1 MNTET
6 KQNIKNK
13 NGIILAICVVVL
25 VIIIAACFIFLKG
38 KDSGAAIE
46 YLDPNG
52 NVTAS
57 VDMSF
62 MSLMTAVMNY
72 QLGTDALDDEGWETA
87 VDGDG
92 KTIKDYVID
101 TSVDY
106 AGMLLKS
113 EYISDYI
120 YGFGFSDEQEKDID
134 DFMAELVAAYGT
146 EDALEN
152 YLSGFGT
159 NSASL
164 RRFMELSMKQKTLLG
179 MLYASITDEEKMQY
193 FEENYMVADH
203 IMIKLQGAL
212 KDDGT
217 VIPLTD
223 EQKKEKI
230 EYAKNVF
237 NEIKGG
243 VRDFDTAIYEI
254 GEDTYKLAYPNGYF
268 IPNSGNSNLDSKV
281 INEIR
286 VMKDGEMRLVETENA
301 VFIVRRNP
309 MNRALCLASGDFSA
323 IIGSELAQ
331 NEFWMQC
338 QALDGTVVHE
348 EIIDELDPSAIMG
361 FNIDGLG
368 Q

>member
-1 MNTET
+1 MNTEI
-6 KQNIKNK
+6 KQNKKNK
-13 NGIILAICVVVL
+13 NGLILAVCVIVL
-25 VIIIAACFIFLKG
+25 AIIIAACFVFLKG
-38 KDSGAAIE
+38 KNNNAAIE

-57 VDMSF
+57 VDMNF

-72 QLGTDALDDEGWETA
+72 QLGADALDEAGWQTA
-87 VDGDG
+87 VDDKG
-92 KTIKDYVID
+92 KTVKDSV
-101 TSVDY
+101 SEMAVDY

-120 YGFGFSDEQEKDID
+120 YGFGFSDEQQKDVD
-134 DFMAELVAAYGT
+134 DFVTNLVAAYGS

-159 NSASL
+159 NISSL
-164 RRFMELSMKQKTLLG
+164 RRFMELSMKQKTLLS

-193 FEENYMVADH
+193 FEENYMIADH
-203 IMIKLQGAL
+203 IMIKLQGAM

-217 VIPLTD
+217 IIPLTG

-230 EYAKNVF
+230 DYARNVF

-254 GEDTYKLAYPNGYF
+254 GEDTYKLAFPNGYF
-268 IPNSGNSNLDSKV
+268 IPNSGNSNLDGKV

-286 VMKDGEMRLVETENA
+286 VMKDGELRFVETENA
-301 VFIVRRNP
+301 VFIVRRNA
-309 MNRALCLASGDFSA
+309 MNKELCLGSADFSA

-338 QALDGTVVHE
+338 QALDGLNIYDEVMA
-348 EIIDELDPSAIMG
+348 ELDPSAIPG